1 MTQPPP
7 SNGPPRALAPR
18 TALLGF
24 VLAAVAL
31 LAVGYWL
38 IVGGGMRRP
47 GSVKMASPY
56 AMVEAFPAR
65 FRRPLDLRTAPGD
78 TDSLFVVEQ
87 DGNVQRLSRSAPN
100 APPRTFISGLP
111 VLRENNEEGLLG
123 LTFHPG
129 YAKNRR
135 LYLFFSAASP
145 LRNVVAEVRAT
156 EDGESVDLATIK
168 PLIDLEKPYGNHNGG
183 AMAFGPDGMLYVGVG
198 DGGSGGDPHQHGQN
212 LGSLLGKI
220 LRLDVDKPPEP
231 GSSVAVPEDNPFLGR
246 PGARREL
253 YAYGL
258 RNPWRFAFDPKTG
271 ELWAGDV
278 GQDRREEV
286 DLIVAGGNY
295 GWSRWEGTLAMGRLD
310 QPAPALGPTP
320 AVPPVH
326 EYDHKEGQSIT
337 GGVVYYGKAL
347 PLHGRYLF
355 ADFAAKRVWSLERVG
370 KAVSVEALVHD
381 GCPVSSMTALEDG
394 EVLFACFD
402 GTIRRLEQSP

>member
-1 MTQPPP
+1 
-7 SNGPPRALAPR
+7 
-18 TALLGF
+18 
-24 VLAAVAL
+24 
-31 LAVGYWL
+31 
-38 IVGGGMRRP
+38 
-47 GSVKMASPY
+47 VKMASPY
-56 AMVEAFPAR
+56 LMVEAFPAR
-65 FRRPLDLRTAPGD
+65 FARPLDLRTAPGD

-87 DGNVQRLSRSAPN
+87 DGAIQRLSRRDPN
-100 APPRTFISGLP
+100 ASPRAFLTGLP
-111 VLRENNEEGLLG
+111 VRRQNNEEGLLG
-123 LTFHPG
+123 LAFHPG
-129 YAKNRR
+129 YAENRR
-135 LYLFFSAASP
+135 LFLYFSTSSP
-145 LRNVVAEVRAT
+145 VRNVVAEARAT
-156 EDGESVDLATIK
+156 PDGERVDLSTLR
-168 PLIDLEKPYGNHNGG
+168 PLLDLEKPYGNHNGG

-220 LRLDVDKPPEP
+220 LRLDVDTPPDP
-231 GSSVAVPEDNPFLGR
+231 GSSVSVPKDNPFLAR
-246 PGARREL
+246 PGARREI

-295 GWSRWEGTLAMGRLD
+295 GWSRYEGSLPFERVD
-310 QPAPALGPTP
+310 QPAHALGPTP
-320 AVPPVH
+320 AIPPLH

-347 PLHGRYLF
+347 PLLGRYLF

-370 KAVSVEALVHD
+370 KQVVVQALVHD

-402 GTIRRLEQSP
+402 GTIRRLEPSP